1 MTDQE
6 GGIVRR
12 LPGEP
17 VLSEKQIGD
26 SADPVAGAS
35 AAGTGAG
42 ENLAGVGMNTNLA
55 PVLDV
60 FRQAGNFD
68 DEFGR
73 SYSMDP
79 NVCAECGAA
88 MIATQQKLNVAATAK
103 HFPGLGAATV
113 DQNTD
118 LGPVTLDVPLA
129 DLRSIDE
136 RPFWS
141 AIAAGV
147 RMVMTSWAVYP
158 SLDPKLPSGL
168 SPTIV
173 EGELRRR
180 LRFRGVTIT
189 DALRAGAIAS
199 LRYAQPG
206 AALLAAQAGIERVLL
221 LGARRQ
227 GAADAV
233 RRDRRRPAAPHPG
246 PRAVRDS
253 AAPGPGAA
261 RQPGLTRPRGAEADG
276 ARSSTRRGSHQLVW
290 APIRCQTITMRFW
303 CRGSP
308 EGRGTWRASTQV
320 ALSHACR
327 DQHCARRSPSSRCGG
342 SPHGRPRPARSTG
355 AGTSTGTGA
364 AAEAAPA
371 SRRRAPASS
380 AIRASAPAPC
390 APAPPKE
397 PWAMSPPSARPRRAS
412 SRSPPGFADG
422 SGTGVCRLGTT
433 AGGVRR
439 DNPVGCRRRL
449 PRPRSRERAS
459 SIADPAGSTATMAA
473 QRAAAEG
480 TLSRAPPPRPGPPPV
495 PPPMPTA
502 TPEAAP
508 ETPAQRLPTPAS

>member
-1 MTDQE
+1 MSVSDTAITRRGALAVGAGVVIGGLGLSRAAQAAPEGKPVKLTTAQLAAQRVIFSYPGATPPASLLNLIAAGEAGGVIFFGENITSLSQIAGVVAQLKEAHAASPVRSPLLLMTDQE

-17 VLSEKQIGD
+17 VLSEKQIGE

-88 MIATQQKLNVAATAK
+88 MITAQQKLNIAATAK

-136 RPFWS
+136 RPFRS

-158 SLDPKLPSGL
+158 ALDQKLPSGL
-168 SPTIV
+168 SPAIV

-189 DALRAGAIAS
+189 DALEAGAIAS
-199 LRYAQPG
+199 FGTPAQCG
-206 AALLAAQAGIERVLL
+206 VLAAQAGMDVLLCSARDVSEGQDTVAAIADALQHHALNPGQFEIALARVL
-221 LGARRQ
+221 
-227 GAADAV
+227 
-233 RRDRRRPAAPHPG
+233 
-246 PRAVRDS
+246 
-253 AAPGPGAA
+253 
-261 RQPGLTRPRGAEADG
+261 
-276 ARSSTRRGSHQLVW
+276 
-290 APIRCQTITMRFW
+290 
-303 CRGSP
+303 
-308 EGRGTWRASTQV
+308 
-320 ALSHACR
+320 ALRNSLA
-327 DQHCARRSPSSRCGG
+327 
-342 SPHGRPRPARSTG
+342 
-355 AGTSTGTGA
+355 
-364 AAEAAPA
+364 
-371 SRRRAPASS
+371 
-380 AIRASAPAPC
+380 
-390 APAPPKE
+390 
-397 PWAMSPPSARPRRAS
+397 
-412 SRSPPGFADG
+412 
-422 SGTGVCRLGTT
+422 
-433 AGGVRR
+433 
-439 DNPVGCRRRL
+439 
-449 PRPRSRERAS
+449 
-459 SIADPAGSTATMAA
+459 
-473 QRAAAEG
+473 
-480 TLSRAPPPRPGPPPV
+480 
-495 PPPMPTA
+495 
-502 TPEAAP
+502 
-508 ETPAQRLPTPAS
+508 

>member
-1 MTDQE
+1 MSVSDTAITRRGALAVGAGVVIGGLGLSRAAQAAPEGKPVKLTTAQLAGQRVIFSYPGATPPASLLDLIAAGQAGGVIFFGENITSLSQIAGVVAQLKEAHAASPVRSPLLLMTDQE

-17 VLSEKQIGD
+17 VLSEKQIGA

-42 ENLAGVGMNTNLA
+42 ENLAGVGMNNNLA

-88 MIATQQKLNVAATAK
+88 MITAQQKLNVAATAK

-136 RPFWS
+136 RPFRS

-158 SLDPKLPSGL
+158 ALDPKLPSGL

-189 DALRAGAIAS
+189 DALEAGAIAS
-199 LRYAQPG
+199 FGTPAQCG
-206 AALLAAQAGIERVLL
+206 VLAAQAGMDVLLCSARDVSEGQDTVAAVADALQHHALNPGQFEIALARVL
-221 LGARRQ
+221 
-227 GAADAV
+227 
-233 RRDRRRPAAPHPG
+233 
-246 PRAVRDS
+246 
-253 AAPGPGAA
+253 
-261 RQPGLTRPRGAEADG
+261 
-276 ARSSTRRGSHQLVW
+276 
-290 APIRCQTITMRFW
+290 
-303 CRGSP
+303 
-308 EGRGTWRASTQV
+308 
-320 ALSHACR
+320 ALRNSLA
-327 DQHCARRSPSSRCGG
+327 
-342 SPHGRPRPARSTG
+342 
-355 AGTSTGTGA
+355 
-364 AAEAAPA
+364 
-371 SRRRAPASS
+371 
-380 AIRASAPAPC
+380 
-390 APAPPKE
+390 
-397 PWAMSPPSARPRRAS
+397 
-412 SRSPPGFADG
+412 
-422 SGTGVCRLGTT
+422 
-433 AGGVRR
+433 
-439 DNPVGCRRRL
+439 
-449 PRPRSRERAS
+449 
-459 SIADPAGSTATMAA
+459 
-473 QRAAAEG
+473 
-480 TLSRAPPPRPGPPPV
+480 
-495 PPPMPTA
+495 
-502 TPEAAP
+502 
-508 ETPAQRLPTPAS
+508 